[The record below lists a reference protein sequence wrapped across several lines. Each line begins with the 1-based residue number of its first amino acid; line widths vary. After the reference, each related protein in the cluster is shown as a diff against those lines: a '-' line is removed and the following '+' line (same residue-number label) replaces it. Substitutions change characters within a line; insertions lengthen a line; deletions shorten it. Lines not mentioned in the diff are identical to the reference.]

1 MLKLDDQQFLG
12 EATCALSEVSSTCL
26 NAILFLFYSPNIV
39 IANICGL
46 KNSLLWLL
54 FSTMQIVTKS
64 TRTIPLEL
72 KRKEGFAAQSQPR
85 HGKLIVHAE
94 ECLASKITTEIV
106 FRCSNLE
113 SKDLFSKSVSFIFS
127 APFLLKQITDVTIS
141 WLFIS
146 LLLIF
151 RIPFWW
157 YQRLWS
163 TELQSQCL
171 KQKSWRTILT
181 LFGNHS
187 L

>member
-1 MLKLDDQQFLG
+1 
-12 EATCALSEVSSTCL
+12 
-26 NAILFLFYSPNIV
+26 
-39 IANICGL
+39 
-46 KNSLLWLL
+46 
-54 FSTMQIVTKS
+54 MQIVTKS

-141 WLFIS
+141 
-146 LLLIF
+146 
-151 RIPFWW
+151 
-157 YQRLWS
+157 
-163 TELQSQCL
+163 
-171 KQKSWRTILT
+171 
-181 LFGNHS
+181 
-187 L
+187 